1 MSGACRALSTGVRPI
16 DEIHTEIES
25 LSERRTELWHR
36 LSQGHDTEVS
46 AEVKALDEQLTS
58 LWDEHR
64 AAKAERRFGTRD
76 RIVARAR
83 AEERLERAA

>member
-1 MSGACRALSTGVRPI
+1 MSGTCRALSTSVRTL
-16 DEIHTEIES
+16 DQIHTDIER
-25 LSERRTELWHR
+25 LSERRTELWHW
-36 LSQGHDTEVS
+36 LSQGHDADVT
-46 AEVKALDEQLTS
+46 AEVKALDEQLTA